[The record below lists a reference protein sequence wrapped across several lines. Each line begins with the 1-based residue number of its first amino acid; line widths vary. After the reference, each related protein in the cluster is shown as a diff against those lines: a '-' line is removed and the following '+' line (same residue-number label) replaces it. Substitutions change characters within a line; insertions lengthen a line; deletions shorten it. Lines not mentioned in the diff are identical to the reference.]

1 MDCKKIIIYENSI
14 IFFNINSNGK
24 NLCLKLGKS
33 VDYQIINELE
43 NIKCITSIKIY
54 NEFIKDY
61 IETIINIDTDTE
73 EIIDNEVYALEDET
87 MMEM

>member
-1 MDCKKIIIYENSI
+1 
-14 IFFNINSNGK
+14 
-24 NLCLKLGKS
+24 LKLGKS